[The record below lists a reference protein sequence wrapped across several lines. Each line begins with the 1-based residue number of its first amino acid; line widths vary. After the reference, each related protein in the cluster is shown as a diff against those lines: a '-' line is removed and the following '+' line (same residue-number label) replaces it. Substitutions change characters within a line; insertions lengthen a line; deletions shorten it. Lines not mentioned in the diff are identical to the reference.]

1 MVMKSQVINSLKRE
15 RRVCSLAIE
24 HLESQCKEFE
34 KRYYWTTDEI
44 SSNKFSFKRIYY
56 LRFHYHLPPPILQS
70 YIKTEFCS
78 SYILLYQTES
88 GNIKQKIGIMR

>member
-34 KRYYWTTDEI
+34 KRYYWTTDEFLQ
-44 SSNKFSFKRIYY
+44 KFEEGLAGDNEDFFKWYAIAQG
-56 LRFHYHLPPPILQS
+56 LADWKSTMSALEEVLVD
-70 YIKTEFCS
+70 
-78 SYILLYQTES
+78 
-88 GNIKQKIGIMR
+88 